1 MTDAARR
8 PLAGRT
14 VVVTRPRRQAA
25 ALADPLAALGA
36 QVLLAPTIRIVP
48 RAVDDQIVNVVVGEL
63 ADYTLI
69 VFTST
74 NAVDTFLDYF
84 TELGVPLATLDAV
97 ILAAVGPAT
106 AAALEERGL
115 SCQVVADEHV
125 AEGLLDALARRGLG
139 GAGARVLLPRARQAR
154 AVLPQTLRERGAH
167 VDVLPVYDTVATE
180 TLDVPPA
187 RIEAADFVTF
197 TSGSTVHQFVAL
209 MEPSSAGRPL
219 CERLRGARLCSIG
232 PATSHALRSH
242 GLTPAVEA
250 VEHTGAGLVA
260 AIAAA
265 ASNA

>member
-25 ALADPLAALGA
+25 ALAEPLAALGA

-74 NAVDTFLDYF
+74 NAVDAFLGYF
-84 TELGVPLATLDAV
+84 TELGVPLATLDAA

-139 GAGARVLLPRARQAR
+139 GAGARVLLPRAREAR
-154 AVLPQTLRERGAH
+154 AVLPQTLRARGAH

-180 TLDVPPA
+180 SSGRAAGAHRGGRLHHLHVRQHRAPVRGAHGALWCRATARRAAPRRPPVLH
-187 RIEAADFVTF
+187 RPRHQRRAAPPRPD
-197 TSGSTVHQFVAL
+197 
-209 MEPSSAGRPL
+209 AGRGG
-219 CERLRGARLCSIG
+219 RR
-232 PATSHALRSH
+232 
-242 GLTPAVEA
+242 
-250 VEHTGAGLVA
+250 
-260 AIAAA
+260 
-265 ASNA
+265 